1 MCATRNADLQQQR
14 ERSVARGMGSTMAGF
29 AHSAQG
35 ATLVDADGKRYLD
48 FASGISVMNLG
59 HGHPDIVAAIHRQV
73 DLLINSGGP
82 VMMPDVYVELCDRLC
97 ALSPVPKPAKAL
109 LVNSGAEAVENAV
122 KIVRHATGRSAI
134 ISFHNSFHGR
144 TLMTMSLTGKVHPYK
159 QNFGPYAAE
168 VYQTPYPYAYHDV
181 TTDESLDALQT
192 LFASQVPPDRVAG
205 VIVEPVQGEGG
216 FVVPPPDFLPRLA
229 RLLRQLEI
237 PLIADEIQTGVA
249 RTGELFAVS
258 HFDVE
263 PDLVLLAKSL
273 GGGLPLAAVV
283 GRAELMDAPA
293 PGGLGGTFGGNPV
306 ACAAALAVLEVIE
319 RDSICARAREIGA
332 IAIQRMRVMQERL
345 ACIGDVRGIGAMT
358 ALELVD
364 NRSSREPAPALAL
377 AVLREAHAR
386 GLALLRAGL
395 YDNVIRLLMPLTIS
409 DQELTAGLDILEQ
422 SIDAAL
428 GAVSGAEPA
437 PTMRKEHGN

>member
-1 MCATRNADLQQQR
+1 MSNADLQQQR
-14 ERSVARGMGSTMAGF
+14 DQSVARGMGSTMAGF
-29 AHSAQG
+29 AHAAQG
-35 ATLVDADGKRYLD
+35 ATLIDADGKRYLD

-59 HGHPDIVAAIHRQV
+59 HGHPDVVAAMHAQV
-73 DLLINSGGP
+73 DLLVNSGGP
-82 VMMPDVYVELCDRLC
+82 VMLPDVYVQLCERLC
-97 ALSPVPKPAKAL
+97 ALAPVPAPAKAL

-122 KIVRHATGRSAI
+122 KIVRQATGRSAI

-144 TLMTMSLTGKVHPYK
+144 TLMAMSLTGKVHPYK

-168 VYQTPYPYAYHDV
+168 VYQTPYPYAYHDIS
-181 TTDESLDALQT
+181 TDDSLAALQT
-192 LFASQVPPDRVAG
+192 LFASQVPPERVAG

-229 RLLRQLEI
+229 QLLHRLDI

-283 GRAELMDAPA
+283 GRAALMDAPA

-332 IAIQRMRVMQERL
+332 IAIARMRAMQERL

-377 AVLREAHAR
+377 AVLGEAHGR

-409 DQELTAGLDILEQ
+409 DDELTAGLDILEQ
-422 SIDAAL
+422 SLHAAVD
-428 GAVSGAEPA
+428 AVSVSQPA
-437 PTMRKEHGN
+437 ATTTTEHGS

>member
-1 MCATRNADLQQQR
+1 
-14 ERSVARGMGSTMAGF
+14 MGSTMAGF
-29 AHSAQG
+29 AHAAQG
-35 ATLVDADGKRYLD
+35 TTLVDADGRRFID
-48 FASGISVMNLG
+48 FASGISVANLG
-59 HGHPDIVAAIHRQV
+59 HGHPDVVAAMHRQV

-82 VMMPDVYVELCDRLC
+82 VMMPDVYVELCSRLC
-97 ALSPVPKPAKAL
+97 ELAPVPAPAKAL
-109 LVNSGAEAVENAV
+109 LLNSGAEAVENAV

-134 ISFHNSFHGR
+134 ISFQNSFHGR
-144 TLMTMSLTGKVHPYK
+144 TLMAMSLTGKVHPYK

-168 VYQTPYPYAYHDV
+168 VYQAPYPYAYHDV
-181 TTDESLDALQT
+181 STDESLDALQT

-229 RLLRQLEI
+229 RLLRQLDI

-249 RTGELFAVS
+249 RTGELFAVT

-319 RDSICARAREIGA
+319 RDGICARARDIGA
-332 IAIQRMRVMQERL
+332 VAIQRMQAMQQRH
-345 ACIGDVRGIGAMT
+345 ACVGDVRGIGAMT
-358 ALELVD
+358 AMELVD
-364 NRSSREPAPALAL
+364 NRSSRAVAPALAM

-409 DQELTAGLDILEQ
+409 DEELTAGLNILEA
-422 SIDAAL
+422 SLDA
-428 GAVSGAEPA
+428 AVSGAGAPEPA
-437 PTMRKEHGN
+437 YTKGSIHGN

>member
-1 MCATRNADLQQQR
+1 MCALRNADLQQQR
-14 ERSVARGMGSTMAGF
+14 EQWVARGMGSTMAGF
-29 AHSAQG
+29 AHAAQG
-35 ATLVDADGKRYLD
+35 VTLVDADGKRYLD

-59 HGHPDIVAAIHRQV
+59 HGHPDVVAAMHRQV
-73 DLLINSGGP
+73 ELLVNSGSP
-82 VMMPDVYVELCDRLC
+82 VMLPDVYVELCRRLC
-97 ALSPVPKPAKAL
+97 ALAPVPAPAKAL

-122 KIVRHATGRSAI
+122 KIVRQATGRPAI

-144 TLMTMSLTGKVHPYK
+144 TLMAMSLTGKVHPYK

-168 VYQTPYPYAYHDV
+168 VYQTPYPYAYHDIS
-181 TTDESLDALQT
+181 TDESLDALQT
-192 LFASQVPPDRVAG
+192 LFASQVPPERVAG

-216 FVVPPPDFLPRLA
+216 FVVPPPDFLPRLS
-229 RLLRQLEI
+229 RLLHRLDI

-283 GRAELMDAPA
+283 GRAALMDAPA

-306 ACAAALAVLEVIE
+306 ACAAALAVLDVIE

-332 IAIQRMRVMQERL
+332 IAIARMRAMQERL

-377 AVLREAHAR
+377 AVLREAHGR

-409 DQELTAGLDILEQ
+409 DDELTAGLDILEQ
-422 SIDAAL
+422 SLDAAVE
-428 GAVSGAEPA
+428 AVSVTQPA
-437 PTMRKEHGN
+437 ATMRTEHGN

>member
-1 MCATRNADLQQQR
+1 MGNAELQQQR
-14 ERSVARGMGSTMAGF
+14 EQSVARGMGSTMTGF
-29 AHSAQG
+29 AHAAHG
-35 ATLVDADGKRYLD
+35 ATLVDADGRTYID

-59 HGHPDIVAAIHRQV
+59 HGHPDVVAAIHRQV

-82 VMMPDVYVELCDRLC
+82 VMMPDVYVQLCNRLC
-97 ALSPVPKPAKAL
+97 ALAPVPAPAKAL

-122 KIVRHATGRSAI
+122 KIVRQATGRSAI
-134 ISFHNSFHGR
+134 ISFQNSFHGR
-144 TLMTMSLTGKVHPYK
+144 TLMAMSLTGKVHPYK

-168 VYQTPYPYAYHDV
+168 VYQAPYPYAYHDIS
-181 TTDESLDALQT
+181 TDESLDALQS
-192 LFASQVPPDRVAG
+192 LFASQVPAERVAG

-229 RLLRQLEI
+229 RLLRQLDI
-237 PLIADEIQTGVA
+237 PLIADEIQTGLA

-258 HFDVE
+258 HFGVE

-273 GGGLPLAAVV
+273 AAVI

-319 RDSICARAREIGA
+319 RDSICARAREVGA
-332 IAIQRMRVMQERL
+332 IAIQRMQAMQQSH
-345 ACIGDVRGIGAMT
+345 ASIGDVRGIGAMT
-358 ALELVD
+358 AMELVD
-364 NRSSREPAPALAL
+364 NRSSREPAPALAV

-395 YDNVIRLLMPLTIS
+395 YDNVIRLLMPLTVT
-409 DQELTAGLDILEQ
+409 DEELTAGLDVLER
-422 SIDAAL
+422 SLDAAEDSVSA
-428 GAVSGAEPA
+428 AVPA
-437 PTMRKEHGN
+437 ASTRNDNGN

>member
-1 MCATRNADLQQQR
+1 M
-14 ERSVARGMGSTMAGF
+14 
-29 AHSAQG
+29 
-35 ATLVDADGKRYLD
+35 
-48 FASGISVMNLG
+48 
-59 HGHPDIVAAIHRQV
+59 
-73 DLLINSGGP
+73 
-82 VMMPDVYVELCDRLC
+82 
-97 ALSPVPKPAKAL
+97 
-109 LVNSGAEAVENAV
+109 
-122 KIVRHATGRSAI
+122 
-134 ISFHNSFHGR
+134 
-144 TLMTMSLTGKVHPYK
+144 
-159 QNFGPYAAE
+159 
-168 VYQTPYPYAYHDV
+168 
-181 TTDESLDALQT
+181 
-192 LFASQVPPDRVAG
+192 
-205 VIVEPVQGEGG
+205 IVEPVQGEGG
-216 FVVPPPDFLPRLA
+216 FVVPPPDFLPRLS
-229 RLLRQLEI
+229 RLLHRLDI

-283 GRAELMDAPA
+283 GRAALMDAPA

-332 IAIQRMRVMQERL
+332 IAVARMRAMQERL

-377 AVLREAHAR
+377 AVLREAHGR

-409 DQELTAGLDILEQ
+409 DDELIAGLDILER
-422 SIDAAL
+422 SLDAAVE
-428 GAVSGAEPA
+428 AVSVTQPA
-437 PTMRKEHGN
+437 ATMRTEHGN

>member
-1 MCATRNADLQQQR
+1 VSNTDLQQQR

-29 AHSAQG
+29 AHSAEG
-35 ATLVDADGKRYLD
+35 ATLVDVEGRRYLD

-59 HGHPDIVAAIHRQV
+59 HGQPDVLAAIHAQV
-73 DLLINSGGP
+73 DRLVHSGAP
-82 VMMPDVYVELCDRLC
+82 VMLPDVYVELCTRLC
-97 ALSPVPKPAKAL
+97 DLAPVSAPARAL

-122 KIVRHATGRSAI
+122 KIVRAATGRPAI

-144 TLMTMSLTGKVHPYK
+144 TLMAMTLTGKVHPYK
-159 QNFGPYAAE
+159 QNFGPYAPE
-168 VYQTPYPYAYHDV
+168 VYQAPYPYPYHDL
-181 TTDESLDALQT
+181 TTDDSLNALQA
-192 LFASQVPPDRVAG
+192 LFASQVSPDRVAG

-229 RLLRQLEI
+229 RLLRELDI

-258 HFDVE
+258 HFGVE

-319 RDSICARAREIGA
+319 RDGICARARHVGA
-332 IAIQRMRVMQERL
+332 IAIRRMQAMQERT

-358 ALELVD
+358 AMELVH
-364 NRSSREPAPALAL
+364 NRSSREPAPALAA

-395 YDNVIRLLMPLTIS
+395 YDNVVRLLMPLTIS
-409 DQELTAGLDILEQ
+409 DDELTAGLDILEQ
-422 SIDAAL
+422 SLEAAF
-428 GAVSGAEPA
+428 ASATAAEPA
-437 PTMRKEHGN
+437 ITARNDHGN

>member
-1 MCATRNADLQQQR
+1 
-14 ERSVARGMGSTMAGF
+14 MGSTMPGF
-29 AHSAQG
+29 AHAAEG
-35 ATLVDADGKRYLD
+35 ATMVDADGRRYLD
-48 FASGISVMNLG
+48 FASGISVTNLG
-59 HGHPDIVAAIHRQV
+59 HGQPDVVAAIHAQV
-73 DLLINSGGP
+73 DRLIHSGAP
-82 VMMPDVYVELCDRLC
+82 VMLPDVYVRLC
-97 ALSPVPKPAKAL
+97 ARLCELAPVPKPARAL

-122 KIVRHATGRSAI
+122 KIVRSATGRPAI

-159 QNFGPYAAE
+159 QNFGPYAPE
-168 VYQTPYPYAYHDV
+168 VYQVPYPYAYHDL
-181 TTDESLDALQT
+181 TTDVSLDALQA
-192 LFASQVPPDRVAG
+192 LFASQVAPDRVAG

-216 FVVPPPDFLPRLA
+216 FVVPPADFLPRLA
-229 RLLRQLEI
+229 RLLRELDI
-237 PLIADEIQTGVA
+237 PLIADEIQSGVA

-258 HFDVE
+258 HFGVE

-273 GGGLPLAAVV
+273 GGGLPLAAVI

-306 ACAAALAVLEVIE
+306 ACAAALAVLDVIE
-319 RDSICARAREIGA
+319 RDGICARARDIGVVA
-332 IAIQRMRVMQERL
+332 IRRMQAMQERH

-358 ALELVD
+358 AMELVH
-364 NRSSREPAPALAL
+364 NRSSREPAASLAA

-409 DQELTAGLDILEQ
+409 DDELAAGLDILENALE
-422 SIDAAL
+422 AAV
-428 GAVSGAEPA
+428 AAEPA
-437 PTMRKEHGN
+437 VTTRSDDGT

>member
-1 MCATRNADLQQQR
+1 MSNAELQEQR

-29 AHSAQG
+29 AHAAQG
-35 ATLVDADGKRYLD
+35 ATLVDADGRRFID
-48 FASGISVMNLG
+48 FASGISVANLG
-59 HGHPDIVAAIHRQV
+59 HGHPDVVAAMHRQV

-82 VMMPDVYVELCDRLC
+82 VMMPDVYVELCNRLC
-97 ALSPVPKPAKAL
+97 ELAPVRAPAKAL
-109 LVNSGAEAVENAV
+109 LLNSGAEAVENAV
-122 KIVRHATGRSAI
+122 KIVRQATGRSAI

-144 TLMTMSLTGKVHPYK
+144 TLMAMSLTGKVHPYK

-168 VYQTPYPYAYHDV
+168 VYQTPYPYAYHDIS
-181 TTDESLDALQT
+181 TDESLDALQT
-192 LFASQVPPDRVAG
+192 LFAAQVPPDRVAG

-216 FVVPPPDFLPRLA
+216 FIVPPPDFLPRLA
-229 RLLRQLEI
+229 KLLRQLDI

-249 RTGELFAVS
+249 RTGELFAVT
-258 HFDVE
+258 HFGVE

-306 ACAAALAVLEVIE
+306 ACAAALAVLQVIE
-319 RDSICARAREIGA
+319 RDGICARAREIGA
-332 IAIQRMRVMQERL
+332 VAIQRMEAMQQRQ
-345 ACIGDVRGIGAMT
+345 ACIGEVRGIGAMT
-358 ALELVD
+358 AMELVD
-364 NRSSREPAPALAL
+364 NRSSREPAPGLAV

-409 DQELTAGLDILEQ
+409 DDELSAGLDILEA
-422 SIDAAL
+422 SVEAAIA
-428 GAVSGAEPA
+428 GARAAEPA
-437 PTMRKEHGN
+437 ATTRNHHGN

>member
-1 MCATRNADLQQQR
+1 M
-14 ERSVARGMGSTMAGF
+14 ARGMGSTMAGF
-29 AHSAQG
+29 AHAAEG
-35 ATLVDADGKRYLD
+35 ATLVDADGRRYLD
-48 FASGISVMNLG
+48 FASGISVTNLG
-59 HGHPDIVAAIHRQV
+59 HGHPDVLAAIHAQV

-82 VMMPDVYVELCDRLC
+82 VMLPDVYVQLCTRLC
-97 ALSPVPKPAKAL
+97 ALAPVRAPARAL

-122 KIVRHATGRSAI
+122 KIVRQATGRPAI

-144 TLMTMSLTGKVHPYK
+144 TLMAMSLTGKVHPYK

-168 VYQTPYPYAYHDV
+168 VYQAPYPYSYHDQ
-181 TTDESLDALQT
+181 TADESLDALQT

-205 VIVEPVQGEGG
+205 VIVEPIQGEGG

-229 RLLRQLEI
+229 GLLRELDI

-249 RTGELFAVS
+249 RTGELFAVT
-258 HFDVE
+258 HFGVE

-319 RDSICARAREIGA
+319 RDGICARARQIGA
-332 IAIQRMRVMQERL
+332 VAIRRMQAMQERF

-358 ALELVD
+358 AMELV
-364 NRSSREPAPALAL
+364 NNGSSREPAPALTAT
-377 AVLREAHAR
+377 VLREAHAR
-386 GLALLRAGL
+386 GLVLLRAGL
-395 YDNVIRLLMPLTIS
+395 YDNVVRLLMPLTVS
-409 DQELTAGLDILEQ
+409 DEELASGLDILEQ
-422 SIDAAL
+422 SLEAAN
-428 GAVSGAEPA
+428 AAAPA
-437 PTMRKEHGN
+437 ATTRNDHDH